1 MAKALARV
9 PKGTSIFVDANIFHL
24 YLRGPKPIRDIC
36 TEFLERIEK
45 GELKGYT
52 STLVLD
58 ELAYKLMLRRVEE
71 LYRRNPLKV
80 LKENRKVVAEV
91 APYVEKGISIIL
103 GMEELQILSVEPFHL
118 EDFTEYMKNYSLWP
132 RDSLH
137 VAVMTS
143 INCMNIASADED
155 FDAIPG
161 IVRWTPV

>member
-1 MAKALARV
+1 
-9 PKGTSIFVDANIFHL
+9 
-24 YLRGPKPIRDIC
+24 
-36 TEFLERIEK
+36 
-45 GELKGYT
+45 
-52 STLVLD
+52 
-58 ELAYKLMLRRVEE
+58 MLRRVEE

-103 GMEELQILSVEPFHL
+103 GMEGLQILSVEPFHL
-118 EDFTEYMKNYSLWP
+118 EDFIEYMKNYSLPP

-137 VAVMTS
+137 IAVMTS